1 MSSKTHLAFFVT
13 VVSHPSFHPS
23 SSLLSVHHV
32 TSTAHLQINT
42 YFSLQTFMLRC
53 LVGNDLT
60 ALLGSL
66 VQMYVRLYLPN
77 PNEKWLCVSRVL
89 FRAFGLGSGCVALV
103 MAVERWLAL
112 THPFVYPRVSV
123 GIEKYILS
131 ILFILMLQSIM
142 NQGSKKH
149 YLIFVYPRVSDSGT
163 L

>member
-1 MSSKTHLAFFVT
+1 
-13 VVSHPSFHPS
+13 
-23 SSLLSVHHV
+23 
-32 TSTAHLQINT
+32 
-42 YFSLQTFMLRC
+42 MLRC

-77 PNEKWLCVSRVL
+77 PSEKWLCVSRVL

-123 GIEKYILS
+123 GMGKYILS
-131 ILFILMLQSIM
+131 ILIFLILQSSVKE
-142 NQGSKKH
+142 G
-149 YLIFVYPRVSDSGT
+149 
-163 L
+163 